1 MRFLGIGDYNDLG
14 DMYRRLIAAR
24 HEVRVF
30 VGDPEGHDVLG
41 GLVPLVADWRHE
53 LDWVRAA
60 GEDGIVLFEG
70 ADRGAVQDELR
81 ADGFNA
87 IGGSAY
93 GDRLENDRAFGQSV
107 LREIGLRTAATHEFD
122 DFSTAAA
129 FVRTHPERYVFKL
142 NGSGF
147 ASRHNYVGELPDGR
161 DVLALLEM
169 HRTRWPDM
177 GQRPSFVLMRHVE
190 GVEVGIGAYFDGER
204 FLTPACLDWEHKRL
218 FPGDLGE
225 LTGEMGTLVTYRGA
239 ERLFARTLAPM
250 AERLRESGYVGY
262 INLNTIVNEDGVWP
276 LEFTC
281 RFGYPG
287 YAILEAL
294 HREGWAAILARMV
307 RRSSGSGATFA
318 THPGYAV
325 GVVLTAPPFPY
336 RAGYAELS
344 KGMPILFREE
354 LSAAEREHLHYCEV
368 AARGCPGG
376 DEAGGLVASGVVGDL
391 MIATGRG
398 DTVETA
404 QHAAYAL
411 ARKVVVPNLRYR
423 TDIGDRFLRE
433 DREKLVRWGW
443 L

>member
-14 DMYRRLIAAR
+14 DMYRRLIAAG

-30 VGDPEGHDVLG
+30 IGDPEGHDVLG
-41 GLVPLVADWRHE
+41 GFVPTVADWRRE
-53 LDWVRAA
+53 LDWVRTA

-70 ADRGAVQDELR
+70 ADQGAVQDELR
-81 ADGFNA
+81 ADGFNV

-93 GDRLENDRAFGQSV
+93 GDRLESDRAFGQSV
-107 LREIGLRTAATHEFD
+107 LREIGLKTAATYEFD

-129 FVRTHPERYVFKL
+129 FVLTHPGRYVFKL
-142 NGSGF
+142 NGSSF
-147 ASRHNYVGELPDGR
+147 ASRYNYVGELPDGR
-161 DVLALLEM
+161 DVLALIEM
-169 HRTRWPDM
+169 HRARWPTA
-177 GQRPSFVLMRHVE
+177 GRPPRFVLMQHVE
-190 GVEVGIGAYFDGER
+190 GVEIGVGAYFDGER
-204 FLTPACLDWEHKRL
+204 FLSPACLDWEHKRL

-225 LTGEMGTLVTYRGA
+225 LTGEMGTLVTYRGS
-239 ERLFARTLAPM
+239 ERLFARTLARM

-262 INLNTIVNEDGVWP
+262 INLNTIVNADGTWP

-294 HREGWAAILARMV
+294 HREGWADIFARMV
-307 RRSSGSGATFA
+307 RRDGRGSAFA
-318 THPGYAV
+318 THPGYAI
-325 GVVLTAPPFPY
+325 GVVLTVPPFPY
-336 RAGYAELS
+336 RDGYAELS
-344 KGMPILFREE
+344 KGMPILFREP

-368 AARGCPGG
+368 ARGRADR
-376 DEAGGLVASGVVGDL
+376 DEDDGGLVASGVVGDL

-398 DTVETA
+398 ETVEAA
-404 QHAAYAL
+404 QRAVYAL